1 MPSLYP
7 EFDPLSDAYI
17 TPEADLL
24 RDLIERIGLSDTDRG
39 AIRDKAGQFAEAVRA
54 DAGQSSLMDA
64 FLQEYGLSNDEGITL
79 MRLAESLIRTP
90 DFPTASYLIRDKL
103 DDGNWSSHRADS
115 RHMLVNAATR
125 GLKITSGWIR
135 ASGGPMAVSL
145 AARLG
150 DRVLHAAIGRAMALM
165 GEHFVLGDT
174 IEAAIRKSSRSDKSK
189 STFSFDMLGE
199 GALTDSDAARYF
211 DAYRHAAVCL
221 CGSTAPTD
229 TVSEAPSLSVK
240 LSALH
245 PRYEF
250 ARRAECVPLLATR
263 VSELAAIAKEGG
275 FGLTI
280 DAEEA
285 DRLET
290 SLLVFKC
297 LLDNPKLSGWNGLGL
312 VIQAYQ
318 RRAPNVIEWLGNAA
332 SKAGRRVTVR
342 LVKGAYWDSEIK
354 RAQVMGLDSYPV
366 FTRKYH
372 TDVSYLA
379 CAAALL
385 NSSDVIFP
393 QFATHNAHTASA
405 VAHMAGSNRAY
416 EFQRLHGMSEGLHA
430 DLTDTYGV
438 MSRVYAPVGR
448 HADLLP
454 YLVRRL
460 LENGANSS
468 FVNQLLDID
477 IPVSEIVADPISEA
491 EETNLAPH
499 GSIPAPRDLFA
510 GTRLSAHGLDLTQAS
525 SAGQFENLD
534 QFDLSSPGNA
544 DDCDSLPKTD
554 LVVVAPLDPDT
565 PLASLPKTSP
575 EAIQSAITAGMAT
588 SWSDPSIAP
597 ERSRILNVAAD
608 RLEADMQAFMALCVI
623 EAGKTLPDAEAEVR
637 EAVDFLRYY
646 AHQASLP
653 DMMGLSPLGTVA
665 CISPWNFPLAIFMG
679 QVSAAL
685 SVGNAVIAKPAEQ
698 TPLIAVKATQLL
710 HDAGV
715 PKSALSLAV
724 GARETGAS
732 LIAADGIDGVVFT
745 GSTPTAK
752 AIAASLADTG
762 KADIPFIAETG
773 GINTMI
779 VDSTALL
786 EQAVKDTVDSAFQ
799 SAGQRCSACRLVC
812 VQSDIADDFIT
823 MLSGA
828 MAKLNIGNPAHLSTD
843 VGPVIDGA
851 AHARI
856 IQHIESMRDR
866 FEVVGEAPLATELAD
881 RFVAPIAFELDQVA
895 DLEEEIFGPVLH
907 LVRFGSGELEYLV
920 QQINGMGYGLTMG
933 LHTRIDARI
942 SALADH
948 AEVGNLYVN
957 RNQIGAV
964 VGIQPFGGRG
974 LSGTGPKAGGLNYF
988 KRLTKR
994 GSSYSPGQSLQPISL
1009 PGPTGEANTISYSP
1023 RGILVCF
1030 GGDEPHDLAQQI
1042 EASRKTGNLTVFVD
1056 RDGESLSAADLQQKA
1071 AHAKDGDFAPMPVSR
1086 DSALHL
1092 LSDDI
1097 GGAVADGAQRQRVC
1111 EMLARR
1117 DGPILPVLSAY
1128 DEPTMFCHEQT
1139 LTVNT
1144 TAAGGNASLLAME
1157 A

>member
-1 MPSLYP
+1 MPSSYL
-7 EFDPLSDAYI
+7 EFGPLSASYVA
-17 TPEADLL
+17 PETDIL
-24 RDLIERIGLSDTDRG
+24 RDLVKRIGLSDTDRR
-39 AIRDKAGQFAEAVRA
+39 AICDTASQFVDAVRA

-64 FLQEYGLSNDEGITL
+64 FLQEYGLSNEEGITL
-79 MRLAESLIRTP
+79 MRLAESLVRTP

-103 DDGNWSSHRADS
+103 DDGDWSSHSADS
-115 RHMLVNAATR
+115 SHLLVNAATQ

-174 IEAAIRKSSRSDKSK
+174 IEAAIRKSARFDASK

-199 GALTDSDAARYF
+199 AALTDADATRYF
-211 DAYRHAAVCL
+211 ESYKHAALCL
-221 CGSTAPTD
+221 SRSTANTGSITD
-229 TVSEAPSLSVK
+229 APGLSVK

-250 ARRAECVPLLATR
+250 AQRVECVPLLEER
-263 VSELAAIAKEGG
+263 VSELAMIAKAGG

-285 DRLET
+285 DRLEV
-290 SLLVFKC
+290 SLLVFRR
-297 LLDNPKLSGWNGLGL
+297 LLNNPELAGWNGLGL
-312 VIQAYQ
+312 VVQAYQ
-318 RRAPNVIEWLGNAA
+318 RRARHVIEWLNDAA
-332 SKAGRRVTVR
+332 READRGVTVR

-366 FTRKYH
+366 FTRKSH
-372 TDVSYLA
+372 TDVSYFA

-385 NSSDVIFP
+385 SSGDIIFP

-405 VAHMAGSNRAY
+405 IAHMAGNNKYY
-416 EFQRLHGMSEGLHA
+416 EFQRLHGMSEGLHREF
-430 DLTDTYGV
+430 TETYGV
-438 MSRVYAPVGR
+438 TSRVYAPVGR

-468 FVNQLLDID
+468 FVNQLLDLD
-477 IPVSEIVADPISEA
+477 IPVSEIVADPISKA
-491 EETNLAPH
+491 EQAGLTPH
-499 GSIPAPRDLFA
+499 PSIPMPRDLFK
-510 GTRLSAHGLDLTQAS
+510 GERFSARGIDLTQAS
-525 SAGQFENLD
+525 NAAQFEQVDQLD
-534 QFDLSSPGNA
+534 LASWRGAPGSNA
-544 DDCDSLPKTD
+544 LEGPS
-554 LVVVAPLDPDT
+554 LVVTGPMHPEVQFAR
-565 PLASLPKTSP
+565 LPTTSP
-575 EAIQSAITAGMAT
+575 EDIQSAITAGSVT
-588 SWSDPSIAP
+588 PWSDPSFAI

-608 RLEADMQAFMALCVI
+608 RLEEDMQAYMALCVI

-646 AHQASLP
+646 ARQAKLP
-653 DMMGLSPLGTVA
+653 CMADLSPLGTIA
-665 CISPWNFPLAIFMG
+665 CISPWNFPLAIFLG

-685 SVGNAVIAKPAEQ
+685 SVGNTVIAKPAEQ
-698 TPLIAVKATQLL
+698 TPLVAIKATQLL

-724 GARETGAS
+724 GGKETGAS
-732 LIAADGIDGVVFT
+732 LIAATGLDGVVFT

-786 EQAVKDTVDSAFQ
+786 EQAVKDTIDSAFQ

-812 VQSDIADDFIT
+812 VQSDIADDFIA
-823 MLSGA
+823 MLAGA
-828 MAKLNIGNPAHLSTD
+828 MARLNVGDPSRLSTD
-843 VGPVIDGA
+843 VGPLIDEA

-856 IQHIESMRDR
+856 VQHVENMRDR
-866 FEVVGEAPLATELAD
+866 FKVVGEAPLAIGLED
-881 RFVAPIAFELDQVA
+881 RFVAPIAFELRQIS

-907 LVRFGSGELEYLV
+907 LVRFGAGGLEQLV
-920 QQINGMGYGLTMG
+920 EQINSMGYGLTMG

-964 VGIQPFGGRG
+964 VGVQPFGGRG
-974 LSGTGPKAGGLNYF
+974 LSGTGPKAGGPNYL

-994 GSSYSPGQSLQPISL
+994 CLSYPRAQTPAPISL
-1009 PGPTGEANTISYSP
+1009 PGPTGETNTLSYRS

-1030 GGDEPHDLAQQI
+1030 GGDKPQDLAQQI
-1042 EASRKTGNLTVFVD
+1042 NASRRTGNLAVFVD
-1056 RDGESLSAADLQQKA
+1056 QEGKSLSAADIRQTGVHEA
-1071 AHAKDGDFAPMPVSR
+1071 SGEFVPIAISR
-1086 DSALHL
+1086 DTALHL

-1097 GGAVADGAQRQRVC
+1097 DGAVADGAERERVS

-1128 DEPTMFCHEQT
+1128 DDPTLFCHEQT

-1157 A
+1157 